1 MELGR
6 LLATRFIREVIYP
19 NWLANMVIVS
29 KKEGR
34 WRFYVDYTNLND
46 VYPNDSFLLLLK
58 DQIIDVIVGHG
69 MFSFLDAF
77 SGYHQ
82 IFMFQSY

>member
-1 MELGR
+1 M
-6 LLATRFIREVIYP
+6 ATRFIREVIYP
-19 NWLANMVIVS
+19 DWLANMVIVS

-46 VYPNDSFLLLLK
+46 VYPNDNFLLLLK
-58 DQIIDVIVGHG
+58 DQIIDVIVEHE

>member
-1 MELGR
+1 M
-6 LLATRFIREVIYP
+6 AVRFIREVKYP
-19 NWLANMVIVS
+19 DWLANMVVVP

-34 WRFYVDYTNLND
+34 WQFYVDYTNLND
-46 VYPNDSFLLLLK
+46 VYLNDSFLLLLK
-58 DQIIDVIVGHG
+58 DQIIDVIVGHV
-69 MFSFLDAF
+69 MFSFLDVF